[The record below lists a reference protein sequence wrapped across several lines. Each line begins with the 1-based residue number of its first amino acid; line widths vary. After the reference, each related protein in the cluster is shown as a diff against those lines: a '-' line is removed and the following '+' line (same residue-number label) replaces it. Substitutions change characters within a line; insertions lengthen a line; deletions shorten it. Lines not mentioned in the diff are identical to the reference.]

1 MSMKNDIIGI
11 ICAMNKEASGIIE
24 NMTDVTREEIS
35 GVTFNR
41 GKINGK
47 DCVVAV
53 CGIGKV
59 FAALCAQTMILTYS
73 PSLIINS
80 GVAGGLHPA
89 LKVCDVTVATSLVQH
104 DMDTSAIGDPKGL
117 ISGINII
124 NIPTDADATARLT
137 TAAESCGINV
147 INGVIA
153 TGDKFVASSEDKK
166 NITETFSAIACEM
179 EGGAIAQV
187 CYVNKTP
194 VCVMRAISD
203 GGDDNATLDYP
214 TFAKLASE
222 QSVNVIM
229 KFFE

>member
-1 MSMKNDIIGI
+1 MKNDMIGI
-11 ICAMNKEASGIIE
+11 ICAMNKEACGIIE
-24 NMTDVTREEIS
+24 NMTEVTSEEIS
-35 GVTFNR
+35 GVTFNK

-47 DCVVAV
+47 NCVVAV

-80 GVAGGLHPA
+80 GVAGGLHPS
-89 LKVCDVTVATSLVQH
+89 LKVCDITVATSLVQH

-124 NIPTDADATARLT
+124 NIPTDEEASACLTDAAK
-137 TAAESCGINV
+137 SCGINV
-147 INGVIA
+147 ISGVIA
-153 TGDKFVASSEDKK
+153 TGDKFIASNDDKK
-166 NITETFSAIACEM
+166 SIVDSFSAIACEM
-179 EGGAIAQV
+179 EGGAIAHV

-203 GGDDNATLDYP
+203 GGDESATLDYP
-214 TFAKLASE
+214 TFARLASE
-222 QSVNVIM
+222 QSVKVIM

>member
-1 MSMKNDIIGI
+1 MIGI
-11 ICAMNKEASGIIE
+11 ICAMNKEACGIIE
-24 NMTDVTREEIS
+24 RMAEVTTEEIS
-35 GVTFNR
+35 GVTFNK

-59 FAALCAQTMILTYS
+59 FAALCAQTMILRYS

-80 GVAGGLHPA
+80 GVAGGLHPS
-89 LKVCDVTVATSLVQH
+89 LKVCDITVATSLVQH
-104 DMDTSAIGDPKGL
+104 DMDTSAMGDPKGL

-124 NIPTDADATARLT
+124 NIPTDEEATARLT
-137 TAAESCGINV
+137 DAAKSCGINV
-147 INGVIA
+147 VSGVIA
-153 TGDKFVASSEDKK
+153 TGDKFIASDDDKK
-166 NITETFSAIACEM
+166 SIVDNFSAIACEM

-203 GGDDNATLDYP
+203 GGDDSATLDYP

-222 QSVNVIM
+222 QSVKVIM

>member
-1 MSMKNDIIGI
+1 MKNNIIGI
-11 ICAMNKEASGIIE
+11 ICAMNDEACGIIE
-24 NMTDVTREEIS
+24 RMTEVTSEEIS

-59 FAALCAQTMILTYS
+59 FAALCAQTMILRYS

-80 GVAGGLHPA
+80 GVAGGLHSS

-104 DMDTSAIGDPKGL
+104 DMDTSPLGDPKGL

-124 NIPTDADATARLT
+124 NIPTDEEATARLT
-137 TAAESCGINV
+137 AAAKSCGINV

-153 TGDKFVASSEDKK
+153 TGDKFIASDDEKRSIVDS
-166 NITETFSAIACEM
+166 FSAIACEM

-187 CYVNKTP
+187 CYVNKVP

-203 GGDDNATLDYP
+203 GGDDSATLDYP
-214 TFAKLASE
+214 TFARLASE
-222 QSVNVIM
+222 QSVKVIM

>member
-1 MSMKNDIIGI
+1 MKNDMIGI
-11 ICAMNKEASGIIE
+11 ICAMNKEACGIIG

-35 GVTFNR
+35 GVTFNK

-80 GVAGGLHPA
+80 GVAGGLHPS
-89 LKVCDVTVATSLVQH
+89 LKVCDITVATSLVQH

-124 NIPTDADATARLT
+124 NIPTDEEASARLT
-137 TAAESCGINV
+137 DAAKSCGINV
-147 INGVIA
+147 VSGVIA
-153 TGDKFVASSEDKK
+153 TGDKFVASNDDKK
-166 NITETFSAIACEM
+166 SIIDSFSAIACEM

-203 GGDDNATLDYP
+203 GGDDSATLDYP

-222 QSVNVIM
+222 QSVRVIM

>member
-1 MSMKNDIIGI
+1 MKNNIIGI
-11 ICAMNKEASGIIE
+11 ICAMEKEACGIIG
-24 NMTDVTREEIS
+24 NMTEVTSEEIS
-35 GVTFNR
+35 GVTFNK
-41 GKINGK
+41 GKINNK

-59 FAALCAQTMILTYS
+59 FAALCAQTMILRYN

-80 GVAGGLHPA
+80 GVAGGLHPS
-89 LKVCDVTVATSLVQH
+89 LKVCDITVATSLVQH

-124 NIPTDADATARLT
+124 NIPTDKDASTRLT
-137 TAAESCGINV
+137 NAARACGINV

-153 TGDKFVASSEDKK
+153 TGDKFIASEGDKK
-166 NITETFSAIACEM
+166 EIIKTFSAIACEM
-179 EGGAIAQV
+179 EGGAIAHI

-222 QSVNVIM
+222 QSVKVIM

>member
-1 MSMKNDIIGI
+1 MKNNIIGI
-11 ICAMNKEASGIIE
+11 ICAMDKEARGIIE
-24 NMTDVTREEIS
+24 RMTEVTREEIS
-35 GVTFNR
+35 GVAFNH

-59 FAALCAQTMILTYS
+59 FAALCAQTMILRYS

-80 GVAGGLHPA
+80 GVAGGLHPS
-89 LKVCDVTVATSLVQH
+89 LKVCDITVATSLVQH

-124 NIPTDADATARLT
+124 NIPTDEEATARLT

-153 TGDKFVASSEDKK
+153 TGDKFVASEGDKK
-166 NITETFSAIACEM
+166 SITETFSAIACEM

-187 CYVNKTP
+187 CYVNETP

-203 GGDDNATLDYP
+203 GGDDSAILDYP

>member
-1 MSMKNDIIGI
+1 
-11 ICAMNKEASGIIE
+11 MNKEACGIIE
-24 NMTDVTREEIS
+24 RMTEVTREEIS

-47 DCVVAV
+47 NCVVAV

-59 FAALCAQTMILTYS
+59 FAALCAQTMILRYS

-80 GVAGGLHPA
+80 GVAGGLHHS
-89 LKVCDVTVATSLVQH
+89 LRVCDVTVATSLVQH
-104 DMDTSAIGDPKGL
+104 DMDTSAIGGPKGL

-124 NIPTDADATARLT
+124 NIPTDKEATARLT
-137 TAAESCGINV
+137 AAAENCGINV

-153 TGDKFVASSEDKK
+153 TGDKFIASDDDKK
-166 NITETFSAIACEM
+166 SIVDNFSAIACEM
-179 EGGAIAQV
+179 EGGAIAHV

-203 GGDDNATLDYP
+203 GGDDSATLDYP

-222 QSVNVIM
+222 QSVKVIM

>member
-1 MSMKNDIIGI
+1 MIGI
-11 ICAMNKEASGIIE
+11 ICAMNKEACGIIE

-35 GVTFNR
+35 GVIFNK

-80 GVAGGLHPA
+80 GVAGGLHPS
-89 LKVCDVTVATSLVQH
+89 LKVCDITVATSLVQH

-124 NIPTDADATARLT
+124 NIPTDEEASARLT
-137 TAAESCGINV
+137 DAAKSCGINV
-147 INGVIA
+147 VSGVIA
-153 TGDKFVASSEDKK
+153 TGDKFVASNDDKK
-166 NITETFSAIACEM
+166 SIVDSFSAIACEM
-179 EGGAIAQV
+179 EGGSIAQV

-203 GGDDNATLDYP
+203 GGDDSATLDYP

-222 QSVNVIM
+222 QSVRVIM

>member
-1 MSMKNDIIGI
+1 MKNNIGI
-11 ICAMNKEASGIIE
+11 ICAMNKEARGIIE
-24 NMTDVTREEIS
+24 RMTEVTTEEIS
-35 GVTFNR
+35 GVTFNK

-59 FAALCAQTMILTYS
+59 FAALCAQTMILRYS

-80 GVAGGLHPA
+80 GVAGGLHPS
-89 LKVCDVTVATSLVQH
+89 LKVCDITVATSLVQH

-124 NIPTDADATARLT
+124 NIPTDEEASARLT
-137 TAAESCGINV
+137 SAAQSCGINV

-153 TGDKFVASSEDKK
+153 TGDKFIASDSDKK
-166 NITETFSAIACEM
+166 SIVDNFSAIACEM

-203 GGDDNATLDYP
+203 GGDDSATLDYP
-214 TFAKLASE
+214 TFARLASE
-222 QSVNVIM
+222 QSVKVIM

>member
-1 MSMKNDIIGI
+1 MKNDIIGI
-11 ICAMNKEASGIIE
+11 ICAMDQEARGIIE
-24 NMTDVTREEIS
+24 NMTEVTCEEIS

-59 FAALCAQTMILTYS
+59 FAALCAQTMILRYS

-80 GVAGGLHPA
+80 GVAGGLHPK
-89 LKVCDVTVATSLVQH
+89 LKVCDITVATSLVQH

-124 NIPTDADATARLT
+124 NIPTDEEATSRLT
-137 TAAESCGINV
+137 SLAKSCGINV

-153 TGDKFVASSEDKK
+153 TGDKFIASSDDKK
-166 NITETFSAIACEM
+166 SIVDNFSAIACEM

-187 CYVNKTP
+187 CYVNRVP

-203 GGDDNATLDYP
+203 GGDDSASLDYP

-222 QSVNVIM
+222 QSVKVIM
-229 KFFE
+229 KFFG

>member
-1 MSMKNDIIGI
+1 MKNNIIGI
-11 ICAMNKEASGIIE
+11 ICAMNKEARGIIE
-24 NMTDVTREEIS
+24 NMTDVTCEEIS
-35 GVTFNR
+35 GVTFNK

-59 FAALCAQTMILTYS
+59 FAALCAQTMILRYS

-80 GVAGGLHPA
+80 GVAGGLHPS
-89 LKVCDVTVATSLVQH
+89 LKVCDITVATSLVQH
-104 DMDTSAIGDPKGL
+104 DMDTSAMGDPKGL

-124 NIPTDADATARLT
+124 NIPTDEEATARLT

-153 TGDKFVASSEDKK
+153 TGDKFIASDDDKK
-166 NITETFSAIACEM
+166 SIVENFSAIACEM

-203 GGDDNATLDYP
+203 GGDDSATLDYP

-222 QSVNVIM
+222 QSVKVIM

>member
-1 MSMKNDIIGI
+1 MKNDMIGI
-11 ICAMNKEASGIIE
+11 ICAMNKEACGIIE
-24 NMTDVTREEIS
+24 NMTEVTSEEIS
-35 GVTFNR
+35 GVTFNK

-47 DCVVAV
+47 NCVVAV

-80 GVAGGLHPA
+80 GVAGGLHPS
-89 LKVCDVTVATSLVQH
+89 LKVCDITVASSLVQH

-124 NIPTDADATARLT
+124 NIPTDEDASARLMC
-137 TAAESCGINV
+137 AAKSCGINV
-147 INGVIA
+147 ISGVIA
-153 TGDKFVASSEDKK
+153 TGDKFIASNDDKK
-166 NITETFSAIACEM
+166 SIVDSFSAIACEM
-179 EGGAIAQV
+179 EGGAIAHV

-194 VCVMRAISD
+194 VCVKRAISD
-203 GGDDNATLDYP
+203 GGDESATLEYP
-214 TFAKLASE
+214 TFARLASE
-222 QSVNVIM
+222 QSVKVIM

>member
-1 MSMKNDIIGI
+1 MKNDMIGI
-11 ICAMNKEASGIIE
+11 ICAMDKEACGIIE

-35 GVTFNR
+35 GVTFNK

-80 GVAGGLHPA
+80 GVAGGLHPS
-89 LKVCDVTVATSLVQH
+89 LKVCDITVATSLVQH

-124 NIPTDADATARLT
+124 NIPTNEKASARLT
-137 TAAESCGINV
+137 DAAKSCGINV
-147 INGVIA
+147 VSGVIA
-153 TGDKFVASSEDKK
+153 TGDKFVASNDDKK
-166 NITETFSAIACEM
+166 AIVDSFSAIACEM

-187 CYVNKTP
+187 CYVNNVP

-203 GGDDNATLDYP
+203 GGDDSATLDYP

-222 QSVNVIM
+222 QSVKVIM

>member
-1 MSMKNDIIGI
+1 MKNNIGI
-11 ICAMNKEASGIIE
+11 ICAMNKEARGIIE
-24 NMTDVTREEIS
+24 RMTEVTTEEIS
-35 GVTFNR
+35 GVTFNK

-59 FAALCAQTMILTYS
+59 FAALCAQTMILRYS

-80 GVAGGLHPA
+80 GVAGGLHPS
-89 LKVCDVTVATSLVQH
+89 LKVCDITVATSLVQH
-104 DMDTSAIGDPKGL
+104 DMDTSAMGDPKGL

-124 NIPTDADATARLT
+124 NIPTDEEASARLRS
-137 TAAESCGINV
+137 AAQSCGINV

-153 TGDKFVASSEDKK
+153 TGDKFIASDSDKK
-166 NITETFSAIACEM
+166 TIVDNFSAIACEM
-179 EGGAIAQV
+179 EGGAIAHV

-203 GGDDNATLDYP
+203 GGDDSATLDYP
-214 TFAKLASE
+214 TFARLASE
-222 QSVNVIM
+222 QSVKVIM

>member
-1 MSMKNDIIGI
+1 MKNNMIGI

-80 GVAGGLHPA
+80 GVAGGLHPS
-89 LKVCDVTVATSLVQH
+89 LKVCDITVATSLVQH
-104 DMDTSAIGDPKGL
+104 DMDTSAIGDPKGH

-124 NIPTDADATARLT
+124 NIPTDKDATSRLT

-147 INGVIA
+147 ISGVIA
-153 TGDKFVASSEDKK
+153 TGDKFIASSEDKRSIVD
-166 NITETFSAIACEM
+166 NFSAIACEM

-203 GGDDNATLDYP
+203 GGDDSASLDYP

-222 QSVNVIM
+222 QSVKVIM

>member
-1 MSMKNDIIGI
+1 MSNKPIAIIA
-11 ICAMNKEASGIIE
+11 AMEKEAAGLIE
-24 NMTDVTREEIS
+24 KMTDVKTETVS
-35 GVTFNR
+35 GITFNL

-59 FAALCAQTMILTYS
+59 FAALCAQTMILRYS

-80 GVAGGLHPA
+80 GVAGGLHPS
-89 LKVCDVTVATSLVQH
+89 LKVCDITVATSLVQH

-124 NIPTDADATARLT
+124 NIPTDEEASARLT
-137 TAAESCGINV
+137 DAAKSCGINV
-147 INGVIA
+147 VSGVIA
-153 TGDKFVASSEDKK
+153 TGDKFIASDDDKRSIVD
-166 NITETFSAIACEM
+166 NFSAIACEM
-179 EGGAIAQV
+179 EGGAIAHV

-203 GGDDNATLDYP
+203 GGDDSATLDYP

-222 QSVNVIM
+222 QSVKVIF
-229 KFFE
+229 KFFS

>member
-1 MSMKNDIIGI
+1 MIGI
-11 ICAMNKEASGIIE
+11 ICAMNKEACGIIE
-24 NMTDVTREEIS
+24 RMTEVTREEIS

-47 DCVVAV
+47 NCVVAV

-59 FAALCAQTMILTYS
+59 FAALCAQTMILRYS

-80 GVAGGLHPA
+80 GVAGGLHPS
-89 LKVCDVTVATSLVQH
+89 LKVCDITVATSLVQH

-124 NIPTDADATARLT
+124 NIPTDKEATAHLT
-137 TAAESCGINV
+137 AAAESCGINV

-153 TGDKFVASSEDKK
+153 TGDKFIASDDDKK
-166 NITETFSAIACEM
+166 SIVDNFSAIACEM
-179 EGGAIAQV
+179 EGGAIAHV

-203 GGDDNATLDYP
+203 GGDDSATLDYP

-222 QSVNVIM
+222 QSVKVIM